1 MLEMLSK
8 SRRVIGVK
16 QTTRAIREG
25 IALRVFVA
33 EDAESRLTD
42 PVCALCR
49 ESGVELT
56 RVETMRELGQAC
68 GIEVGAATA
77 ALTR

>member
-33 EDAESRLTD
+33 EDAESCLTD